1 MNEKYNWGI
10 SMLTDEDL
18 TSLKDAISQEEDKRK
33 KGKRV
38 KDAFEDFKNAAFKL
52 DKLLDIDY
60 TIEGEDY
67 TMYGII
73 CAVEDVI
80 KEEGYPL

>member
-1 MNEKYNWGI
+1 MNEKYDWGI
-10 SMLTDEDL
+10 SILTDEDL
-18 TSLKDAISQEEDKRK
+18 TSLKDAISQEQGKRK
-33 KGKRV
+33 GGRV
-38 KDAFEDFKNAAFKL
+38 KKAFEAFKNAALEL

-60 TIEGEDY
+60 TIEGEGY

-73 CAVEDVI
+73 CAVGDAI